1 MAHTGMDDI
10 AYFQQLYAV
19 STSPAEYHRDVYRL
33 VETQEIAATTN
44 LLGDLDEQYLLEQM
58 LDEVKPA
65 YKNGT
70 EQMHYLLKTPF
81 RYPPLKHGSRFGSR
95 FRPSYFYAGEDQNS
109 TLAEVAYYRFV
120 FLSHMQ
126 NSYQQAVRSEHMLF
140 SVAVSTAL
148 CADLSAQGFDDI
160 RTKLVSPDSYLVC
173 QQVGQWLVEKEQIEV
188 IRYCSARHEKGIN
201 VAVALPRA
209 LHSNEPE
216 KSQNWL
222 CLMQKNKVS
231 FTRMG
236 GLEPISFHLGD
247 FLIEGRLPI
256 PA

>member
-1 MAHTGMDDI
+1 
-10 AYFQQLYAV
+10 
-19 STSPAEYHRDVYRL
+19 
-33 VETQEIAATTN
+33 
-44 LLGDLDEQYLLEQM
+44 LLDDLDEQYLLEQM

-95 FRPSYFYAGEDQNS
+95 LMPSYFYAGEDQDT

-126 NSYQQAVRSEHMLF
+126 ESYEQAVRSEHMMF
-140 SVAVSTAL
+140 SVQVKSTQ
-148 CADLSAQGFDDI
+148 CADLSADDFDKI
-160 RTKLVSPDSYLVC
+160 RTKLVSPDSYWLC
-173 QQVGQWLVEKEQIEV
+173 QQVGQWLVEQEQIDV
-188 IRYCSARHEKGIN
+188 LRYCSARREKGIN
-201 VAVALPRA
+201 VAIALPYT
-209 LHSNEPE
+209 LHSKEPE
-216 KSQNWL
+216 KCQSWL
-222 CLMQKNKVS
+222 CLMQKDKVS

-236 GLEPISFHLGD
+236 GLQPLSFYLRD
-247 FLIEGRLPI
+247 FLIDGRLPI